1 MREPTRRRTQTTLP
15 AVSGHRAQLRKLFF
29 SIRMLSAASLSAALC
44 AAPVALA
51 ADTVAEAPKPAVK
64 SELASHTLLLDVAA
78 AGDRLVAVGSRGHI
92 VYSDDQGASWT
103 QAEVPARQLLTSVFF
118 VDANNGWAVG
128 HDSVILHT
136 SDAGTNWEMQYRDP
150 ELDMP
155 EDPNGPGLLERPLM
169 DVWFRDANTGFAFG
183 AYGIYLRTDDG
194 GESWEDLSFDID
206 NPDGFHYNAVTA
218 VEGAGLLLAGEMGTL
233 YRSPD
238 YGDTWETLQ
247 NSPYD
252 GTWFGA
258 AGTGEA
264 NQVLVWGLRGNM
276 FRSTDFGDSWE
287 QVELHT
293 PNNGPLEATLLGGT
307 LSAGDSLA
315 VVGAGGVVLTSN
327 NHGESFDVA
336 VRPDRVALATAKYLP
351 DGQML
356 LVGQH
361 GVVKASPKGL
371 PNIQ

>member
-15 AVSGHRAQLRKLFF
+15 AVTGYRAQFRKLFC
-29 SIRMLSAASLSAALC
+29 SSRLASAVSLSAALL
-44 AAPVALA
+44 AAPAVL
-51 ADTVAEAPKPAVK
+51 ADTVAEAPKPAIK

-78 AGDRLVAVGSRGHI
+78 AGERLVAVGSRGHI
-92 VYSDDQGASWT
+92 VYSDDQGSSWT
-103 QAEVPARQLLTSVFF
+103 QADVPARQLLTAVYFA
-118 VDANNGWAVG
+118 DANNGWAVG
-128 HDSVILHT
+128 HDSVILHS
-136 SDAGTNWEMQYRDP
+136 SDAGASWELQYRDP

-169 DVWFRDANTGFAFG
+169 DVWFRDASTGFAFG

-194 GESWEDLSFDID
+194 GETWEDLSFDID
-206 NPDGFHYNAVTA
+206 NPDGFHYNAVTP
-218 VEGAGLLLAGEMGTL
+218 VKGAGLFLAGEMGTL
-233 YRSPD
+233 YRSAD
-238 YGDTWETLQ
+238 FGDTWETLQ

-276 FRSTDFGDSWE
+276 FRSTDFGDTWE

-293 PNNGPLEATLLGGT
+293 PNNGPLEATLLGG
-307 LSAGDSLA
+307 
-315 VVGAGGVVLTSN
+315 VVLTSSDN
-327 NHGESFDVA
+327 GENFDVA